1 MHDFWCGYFDE
12 KYNNNGQMC
21 YIDTNRFIKNDIEK
35 VFHTSNYKDIEGL
48 LPKEKLKQLLILW
61 RMS

>member
-1 MHDFWCGYFDE
+1 
-12 KYNNNGQMC
+12 MC

-48 LPKEKLKQLLILW
+48 LPKEKLTQLLLL
-61 RMS
+61 